1 MRDARVRVHF
11 AAVGGKNQ
19 GGQSEEKM
27 RSTIADKVTGRGQL
41 KTPPPQR
48 VKTGCKI
55 IPGHQHQ

>member
-27 RSTIADKVTGRGQL
+27 RSTIADKVTGRGL
-41 KTPPPQR
+41 
-48 VKTGCKI
+48 
-55 IPGHQHQ
+55 